1 MADQFRRRKDELK
14 MNNYAEIKKNFF
26 NACYSYCQNKN
37 LVSKENG
44 KTWSENESEHAFAYD
59 ALEGS
64 FNSPTED
71 LMLEVITLISD
82 AGRETEQTKKYHK
95 DVILTILSKHSLNEL
110 LDCITDDDR
119 KDILYDMSLLGL
131 IDKQS

>member
-1 MADQFRRRKDELK
+1 
-14 MNNYAEIKKNFF
+14 
-26 NACYSYCQNKN
+26 
-37 LVSKENG
+37 
-44 KTWSENESEHAFAYD
+44 
-59 ALEGS
+59 
-64 FNSPTED
+64 
-71 LMLEVITLISD
+71 MLEVITLK
-82 AGRETEQTKKYHK
+82 TKKYHK

>member
-1 MADQFRRRKDELK
+1 
-14 MNNYAEIKKNFF
+14 MNSYDEIKNIFF

-37 LVSKENG
+37 LLSKENG

-64 FNSPTED
+64 FDSSTED

-82 AGRETEQTKKYHK
+82 AGREPEQTKKYHK
-95 DVILTILSKHSLNEL
+95 DIISTILSKHSLNEL
-110 LDCITDDDR
+110 LDDVTDDDR
-119 KDILYDMSLLGL
+119 KNLLYDMSLLGL
-131 IDKQS
+131 IDKKS

>member
-1 MADQFRRRKDELK
+1 
-14 MNNYAEIKKNFF
+14 MNSYDEIKNIFF
-26 NACYSYCQNKN
+26 NACYSYCQNKS

-44 KTWSENESEHAFAYD
+44 KKWSENESEHAFAYD

-82 AGRETEQTKKYHK
+82 AGRETEQTKKYHQ
-95 DVILTILSKHSLNEL
+95 DVISTILSKHSLNEL
-110 LDCITDDDR
+110 LDDVTDDDR
-119 KDILYDMSLLGL
+119 KDLLYDMSLLGL
-131 IDKQS
+131 IDKQP